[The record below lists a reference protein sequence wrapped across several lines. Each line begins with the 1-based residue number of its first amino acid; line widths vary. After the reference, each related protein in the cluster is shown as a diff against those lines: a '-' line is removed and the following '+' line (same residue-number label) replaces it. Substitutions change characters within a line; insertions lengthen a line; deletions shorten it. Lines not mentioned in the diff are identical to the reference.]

1 MTSPLGIGIIGM
13 GFIGQT
19 HTRAFLAAE
28 ADGLACQ
35 LRAVCDTNPDR
46 RAGVTIAEGNLASGV
61 STDRL
66 FDPRTVTSYT
76 EASHLLAD
84 PAVDLVCIC
93 THTESHVDL
102 AISALDAGKH
112 VLVEK
117 PVATTSAQVH
127 RLDRHAA
134 ASALRCIPAMC
145 VRHWPGWSDL
155 AAIVGSGEYGKALH
169 ARFDRVGAPPTWASN
184 FYADAS
190 RSGNAIF
197 DLHVHD
203 ADFAIHLFGRPDQVN
218 ALGDDRHIVSQLR
231 YQQGPA
237 VILEGGW
244 LNDSSVPFRMAYC
257 VEFERAVVAFDS
269 ARNPPAIIY
278 AGSSARSLPIS
289 PRTGFEEQARSV
301 TRSLTGDPEAPSLAT
316 IAEALA
322 VTRLIEA
329 EQASA
334 ATGSPVQIHW

>member
-19 HTRAFLAAE
+19 HARAFIAAD
-28 ADGLACQ
+28 ADGFPCR
-35 LRAVCDTNPDR
+35 LRAVCDTDPDR
-46 RAGVTIAEGNLASGV
+46 RAGVAIAEGNLASGI

-66 FDPRTVTSYT
+66 FDPRSVTGYT

-117 PVATTSAQVH
+117 PVATTSAQVK

-155 AAIVGSGEYGKALH
+155 AAIVRSGEYGKALH
-169 ARFDRVGAPPTWASN
+169 ARFERLGAPPTWAGS

-203 ADFAIHLFGRPDQVN
+203 ADFALHLFGHPDQVR

-231 YQQGPA
+231 YPQGPA
-237 VILEGGW
+237 VVLEGGW
-244 LNDSSVPFRMAYC
+244 LNDPSVPFRMAYS
-257 VEFERAVVAFDS
+257 VEFERAVVTFDS
-269 ARNPPAIIY
+269 ARNPAAIIH
-278 AGSSARSLPIS
+278 AGSTANSPSIS
-289 PRTGFEEQARSV
+289 PRTGFEEQARAITSA
-301 TRSLTGDPEAPSLAT
+301 LTGDPEAPSLAT

-329 EQASA
+329 ERESA
-334 ATGSPVQIHW
+334 ASGNPVQIDW